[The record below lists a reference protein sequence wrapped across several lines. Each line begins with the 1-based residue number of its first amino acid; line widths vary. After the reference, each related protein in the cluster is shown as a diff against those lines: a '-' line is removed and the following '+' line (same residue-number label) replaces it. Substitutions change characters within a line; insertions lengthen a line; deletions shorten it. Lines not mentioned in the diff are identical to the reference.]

1 MTGHYVGVHRWQVA
15 FGKVQVGPAHAA
27 GTHADEHLPGARLRI
42 RQLGRPRGLPLPPEH
57 HRAFEAKFGIDLG
70 TVLNAVSKYG
80 RAGLLERVDDNGPGL
95 PALYGAGPAL
105 LAAIRSGGGEIVEA
119 A

>member
-1 MTGHYVGVHRWQVA
+1 MSI
-15 FGKVQVGPAHAA
+15 PAN
-27 GTHADEHLPGARLRI
+27 LRI
-42 RQLGRPRGLPLPPEH
+42 LLFFARNPDECLTALDIES
-57 HRAFEAKFGIDLG
+57 KFGIDLG

>member
-1 MTGHYVGVHRWQVA
+1 
-15 FGKVQVGPAHAA
+15 
-27 GTHADEHLPGARLRI
+27 
-42 RQLGRPRGLPLPPEH
+42 
-57 HRAFEAKFGIDLG
+57 
-70 TVLNAVSKYG
+70 
-80 RAGLLERVDDNGPGL
+80 VDDNGPGL

>member
-1 MTGHYVGVHRWQVA
+1 MGAV
-15 FGKVQVGPAHAA
+15 PAN
-27 GTHADEHLPGARLRI
+27 LKIMLFFARN
-42 RQLGRPRGLPLPPEH
+42 PEEVLSSLDM
-57 HRAFEAKFGIDLG
+57 EAKFGIELG
-70 TVLNAVSKYG
+70 TVLVTSSKLM

-95 PALYGAGPAL
+95 PALYGAGPSL